1 MFRFLKS
8 ILVPTGKSWWGEN
21 KEESDHIPY
30 SGKNV
35 NEIQTE
41 WWNPVPIVGMKLW
54 VKESSASLNKR
65 QLFPTAGVFCH
76 AAAFLKEKRQA
87 YLFRQ
92 STVIY
97 TAGVYDRCPTFCP
110 FFYFP
115 FCFASDLA
123 VKEPLFKYISRL
135 LSVTQASHSPLERI
149 SSTWEFFRAASFS
162 GPNSVAHQM
171 NSKNYVS
178 QADATP
184 LGSSLYLY

>member
-1 MFRFLKS
+1 
-8 ILVPTGKSWWGEN
+8 
-21 KEESDHIPY
+21 
-30 SGKNV
+30 
-35 NEIQTE
+35 
-41 WWNPVPIVGMKLW
+41 MKLW
-54 VKESSASLNKR
+54 VKESSASLSKR
-65 QLFPTAGVFCH
+65 QLFPTAGILSCRCERRR
-76 AAAFLKEKRQA
+76 AA

-92 STVIY
+92 STAIY